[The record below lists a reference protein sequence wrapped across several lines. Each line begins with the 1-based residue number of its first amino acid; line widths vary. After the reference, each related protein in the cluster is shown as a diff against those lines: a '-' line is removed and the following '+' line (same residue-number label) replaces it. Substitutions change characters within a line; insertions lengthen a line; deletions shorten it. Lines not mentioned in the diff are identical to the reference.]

1 MDEQQKEAFLRLAER
16 ALNAASVSKEKAEK
30 AALAPLYDVPVQIT
44 AVLGRTTL
52 PICDVLKMGVGS
64 VVALDKPVGEDVDI
78 YVNNR
83 LIARG
88 ELVEKDGHFG
98 VTLTEILK
106 G

>member
-1 MDEQQKEAFLRLAER
+1 MNAQQKEAFLRLAER
-16 ALNAASVSKEKAEK
+16 ALSAASVSKEKSS
-30 AALAPLYDVPVQIT
+30 LAPLYDVPVQIT